1 MFKSKK
7 KLWVIAAIAVVLL
20 AGGGF
25 AYYKLGV
32 EPAAL
37 EAQETDETPQTA
49 VIRRGSLEVSATGSG
64 TLVAASEKDLSFSVS
79 GTVGT
84 VSVTVGDQV
93 KEGDQLAELTDLEQL
108 QADVASSKVDLL
120 IAQKDLQDLYDNT
133 DVALADAYAAYVD
146 AKNTYEDAEIAV
158 KRKGYAR
165 CSQDMNTR
173 YLEEYQKW
181 IDKVEDLEERYPDS
195 DDLIDAKN
203 ELATAQANYE
213 YCIGYTDQE
222 ILESEADYEVS
233 KANFNSTQS
242 ELEALQAAEGVDPDD
257 LALAKAQVTSAE
269 LNLKIAEDTLAGAT
283 LEAPFD
289 GTIVSIKG
297 DIGEEVDTSTFIT
310 IADLSRLFVEINLD
324 ETDMD
329 MIAVGYEVSVVFDA
343 LPEKIFNGTVVQ
355 VDPELVSSG
364 QYDMIQAL
372 VELDSS
378 ALEVGQKL
386 PLGLSATVDV
396 IAGQV
401 QNALLVPME
410 ALQEQT
416 DGSYTVYVM
425 NGQTPEA
432 HEVEIGLKDYTYAE
446 VINGLRQ
453 GDVVVTG
460 NVEINE

>member
-1 MFKSKK
+1 MAQK
-7 KLWVIAAIAVVLL
+7 
-20 AGGGF
+20 
-25 AYYKLGV
+25 
-32 EPAAL
+32 EL
-37 EAQETDETPQTA
+37 E
-49 VIRRGSLEVSATGSG
+49 
-64 TLVAASEKDLSFSVS
+64 DLYNN
-79 GTVGT
+79 
-84 VSVTVGDQV
+84 
-93 KEGDQLAELTDLEQL
+93 TDL
-108 QADVASSKVDLL
+108 
-120 IAQKDLQDLYDNT
+120 
-133 DVALADAYAAYVD
+133 ALADAYAAYVE

-158 KRKGYAR
+158 KRKDYAR

-222 ILESEADYEVS
+222 ILESEADYEVA
-233 KANFNSTQS
+233 KANFNITQS

-269 LNLKIAEDTLAGAT
+269 LNLKIAEATLDGAT

-329 MIAVGYEVSVVFDA
+329 MIAVGYEVTVVFDA

-355 VDPELVSSG
+355 VDPVVVSSG
-364 QYDMIQAL
+364 QYDTIQGL

-396 IAGQV
+396 IAGKID
-401 QNALLVPME
+401 NALLVPVD
-410 ALQEQT
+410 ALHEQT

-425 NGQTPEA
+425 NGETPEA
-432 HEVEIGLKDYTYAE
+432 ARG
-446 VINGLRQ
+446 
-453 GDVVVTG
+453 
-460 NVEINE
+460 